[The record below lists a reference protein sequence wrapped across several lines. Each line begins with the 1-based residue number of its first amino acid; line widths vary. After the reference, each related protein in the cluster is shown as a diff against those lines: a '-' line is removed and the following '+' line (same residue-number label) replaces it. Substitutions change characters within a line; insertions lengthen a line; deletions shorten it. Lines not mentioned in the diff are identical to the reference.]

1 MAKAN
6 NIDNL
11 LEDFLVYLK
20 YEKGYSV
27 HTIDAY
33 RRDLLQF
40 NKFIKNI
47 KVSQIK
53 PILINNY
60 IIHMRKQGLAI
71 RTINRKLATIK
82 TFCNFLVLE
91 DIFEDSPA
99 ELLEFPKIPRT
110 LPKALNQSEVTD
122 LIDSVGMGDA
132 YQIRDRLVLE
142 LLYST
147 GMRVSELVG
156 LNVHDVTGRNGFIR
170 CMGKG
175 NRERIIPLG
184 KHANAALEVYL
195 AKSRSEIVKEKKI
208 KALILN
214 RSGKRLSRVSIWSI
228 VKKYQPGIKSHK
240 DVSPH
245 TMRHSFA
252 THLLENNAD
261 LRSVQEMLGH
271 KNIST
276 TQIYTGVSK
285 TYLKK
290 VYFKAHPR
298 S

>member
-6 NIDNL
+6 TIKTL
-11 LEDFLVYLK
+11 LEEFLTYLK

-27 HTIDAY
+27 HTLDAY
-33 RRDLLQF
+33 KRDLLQF
-40 NKFIKNI
+40 DAFIKCK

-60 IIHMRKQGLAI
+60 IIHMKRHDLAV

-91 DIFEDSPA
+91 DVFEDSPA
-99 ELLEFPKIPRT
+99 ELLEFPKIPKT
-110 LPKALNQSEVTD
+110 LPKALNQSEISS
-122 LIDSVGMGDA
+122 LIDSVGMADI
-132 YQIRDRLVLE
+132 YQIRDRLILE
-142 LLYST
+142 FLYST

-156 LNVHDVTGRNGFIR
+156 LNVLDVKANSGFIR
-170 CMGKG
+170 CFGKG
-175 NRERIIPLG
+175 NRERVIPLG
-184 KHANAALEVYL
+184 KHANAALQVYL
-195 AKSRSEIVKEKKI
+195 SKSRTGLQRDKKV
-208 KALILN
+208 KALLLN
-214 RSGKRLSRVSIWSI
+214 RLGKRLSRVSVWNII
-228 VKKYQPGIKSHK
+228 KKYQPRIKSLK
-240 DVSPH
+240 EISPH

-285 TYLKK
+285 TYLKQ